1 LSGTAEVFS
10 DFRLKEALWDESLFS
25 FRKRWKRSNRTMNS
39 YDWKAS
45 GNLRTRLRIPAGD
58 CGAAKRLGP
67 EGGADSKQVLG
78 QVNGYAD

>member
-1 LSGTAEVFS
+1 
-10 DFRLKEALWDESLFS
+10 
-25 FRKRWKRSNRTMNS
+25 MNS